1 MSSFQ
6 QIMMAHAKKQQS
18 MAHTQENRTEIVPE
32 EAQMLDLLDKDFSY

>member
-1 MSSFQ
+1 
-6 QIMMAHAKKQQS
+6 MMAHAKKQQS